1 MAEASATNARKNGK
15 TDIDNDFGEVKAQIE
30 QLRKDITALSS
41 TLASAGSSTV
51 EKAENDI
58 MKSSQ
63 QAVDSVAK
71 EISNIESDL
80 VSQIR
85 DYPVRSIGIAAGIGF
100 LAAMLTRH

>member
-15 TDIDNDFGEVKAQIE
+15 TDVDHDFGEVRDQIE

-41 TLASAGSSTV
+41 SLASAGASSV
-51 EKAENDI
+51 GKAENDI
-58 MKSSQ
+58 MKTSQ
-63 QAVDSVAK
+63 QAVDNVAK
-71 EISNIESDL
+71 EIGSLESDL